1 MAESLALTESGPLK
15 PEAISEGETL
25 DSDPDT
31 EASRK
36 RGRPSTDSPSP
47 CSEKPPQP
55 QRLKGLQII
64 PYKDS
69 EPTVPPSVEKLALKS
84 QVSNS
89 PFLKNSGN
97 AMTFEPAPR
106 GSNPT
111 GTILTGIT
119 KRKRIPCVQ
128 PLAAHLRSLTLWVIL
143 MNQAVLPPP
152 LG

>member
-15 PEAISEGETL
+15 PEEISEGETL

-47 CSEKPPQP
+47 CGEKPPQP
-55 QRLKGLQII
+55 QRFKGLNKV
-64 PYKDS
+64 PYPDS

-89 PFLKNSGN
+89 PFLKNSGH
-97 AMTFEPAPR
+97 AMTLEPAPKGVKPYR
-106 GSNPT
+106 DY
-111 GTILTGIT
+111 LDRDYE
-119 KRKRIPCVQ
+119 KQKDPCVQ
-128 PLAAHLRSLTLWVIL
+128 PLAAHSRSLTLWVIL
-143 MNQAVLPPP
+143 MNPAVLPPP